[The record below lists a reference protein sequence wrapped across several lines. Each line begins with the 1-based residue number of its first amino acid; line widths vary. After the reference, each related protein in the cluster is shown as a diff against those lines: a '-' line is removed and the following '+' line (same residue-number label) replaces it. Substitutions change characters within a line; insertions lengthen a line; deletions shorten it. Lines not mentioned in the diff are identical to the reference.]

1 VNLRRQA
8 EQDVNRI
15 LTANGS
21 DLATIRS
28 HLDTAV
34 QDADGYWEV
43 PNPDFAS
50 IDGGVRAAH
59 IRQLAAGLV
68 DPRTLL
74 TLRLRIGRFSAF
86 HLLTPDGWTMR
97 TRKRPT
103 GRKTGKPMR
112 PAGPGSQMEPLFEVG
127 GDSAEAGETGETLF
141 GYDPSTRPYEIS
153 ILMDIDLAT
162 GTLKAAYLAAID
174 WGEDDNGR
182 EIYYEAEIPAQPM
195 QGRQSGPDG
204 TGSPSS
210 TPSGWKGPQG
220 SSGFEEFLHDEG
232 EGTGQDPA

>member
-1 VNLRRQA
+1 MNLRRLA
-8 EQDVNRI
+8 EQDVTRI
-15 LTANGS
+15 LTANS
-21 DLATIRS
+21 ADLGNVRS
-28 HLDTAV
+28 HLDSAV
-34 QDADGYWEV
+34 QDADGYWED

-68 DPRTLL
+68 DQRDLR

-103 GRKTGKPMR
+103 DRKTGRPMR
-112 PAGPGSQMEPLFEVG
+112 PQDPGSQMDPLFVIDE
-127 GDSAEAGETGETLF
+127 DSAEGGETGETLF

-162 GTLKAAYLAAID
+162 GTLRAAYLAAID
-174 WGEDDNGR
+174 WGEDDKGR

-204 TGSPSS
+204 VGGPSS
-210 TPSGWKGPQG
+210 TPSGWTGPQG
-220 SSGFEEFLHDEG
+220 SGFEEFLHDEG